1 MKPYR
6 KLEANQG
13 ISNIFYL
20 LKSRFLCVIIISV
33 IHLLNVKDETKM
45 GKSAYLKLDPKQKCP
60 KDHDVL
66 CDGIN
71 FYYIST
77 ENKKTPTI
85 KKIRNLLI
93 FSLEADGDPNRV
105 DPEDLAYEI
114 SLSIFRR
121 LLVIMREYYGICSED
136 RNTRLT
142 RQIGGR
148 RRKKKVLH

>member
-1 MKPYR
+1 
-6 KLEANQG
+6 
-13 ISNIFYL
+13 
-20 LKSRFLCVIIISV
+20 
-33 IHLLNVKDETKM
+33 M

-77 ENKKTPTI
+77 GARAENKKTPTI